1 MCTTPNM
8 RRRPTQ
14 RGKGRGKYQFQ
25 LSDESVTDTNDTVAE
40 KTLTSS
46 TLTNSRVVE
55 QTPTI
60 VSPEKE
66 DACVTENPNAV
77 PFIQAVSCPQT
88 KPRRGKGKAGFV
100 FKLPRDEE

>member
-1 MCTTPNM
+1 
-8 RRRPTQ
+8 
-14 RGKGRGKYQFQ
+14 
-25 LSDESVTDTNDTVAE
+25 
-40 KTLTSS
+40 
-46 TLTNSRVVE
+46 VE